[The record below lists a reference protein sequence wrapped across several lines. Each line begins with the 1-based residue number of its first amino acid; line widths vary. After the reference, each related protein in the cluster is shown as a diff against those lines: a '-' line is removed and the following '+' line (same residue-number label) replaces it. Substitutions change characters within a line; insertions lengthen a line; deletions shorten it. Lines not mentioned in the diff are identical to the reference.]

1 MSLAPVYMG
10 AQLAGGFAAGATSI
24 AITGTK
30 LTLLPPNFGYT
41 PALIGETFFTFVLCF
56 TVLNVA
62 CTTMPE
68 KLMGGGP
75 AAQIYG
81 WAIGF
86 CIMVGAGASG
96 NVSGAALNPA
106 VALPIDVMGKDFKMH
121 SLGYTGVEFLAAGLA
136 AGGMMAMRPM
146 EFAKGASKKTI
157 L

>member
-1 MSLAPVYMG
+1 MQVL
-10 AQLAGGFAAGATSI
+10 GGFAAGLTSI

-30 LTLLPPNFGYT
+30 LTLLPSGFGFT
-41 PALIGETFFTFVLCF
+41 SALIGETFFTFVLCF

-62 CTTMPE
+62 CTTMSE

-75 AAQIYG
+75 SEQIYG

-106 VALPIDVMGKDFKMH
+106 VALPIDALGKDGFTAH
-121 SLGYTGVEFLAAGLA
+121 SLGYTAVEFLAAGLA
-136 AGGMMAMRPM
+136 AGGMMAVRPA
-146 EFAKGASKKTI
+146 EFGKEGKKPV